1 MQNSN
6 SAVAERAAPDRAAPD
21 RAALSGIRVL
31 DLADN
36 AVAYASRLLADLGAD
51 VIRIEPP
58 HRNTMRRA
66 APLAASEDEAASCA
80 HAFWNAN
87 KKAITLDLGCADGRR
102 LFGDLVAK
110 SDVVIETF
118 APGTLS
124 SWGIGYETMRN
135 RNPGI
140 ILVSVTP
147 YGQTGPC
154 AKFRATDLTLLAA
167 GGLLS
172 LGGYPEIGPVA
183 VAGEQ
188 GYLAAAIF
196 GAVAT
201 LKALLEREG
210 TNHGQWLDV
219 SGQECIAFA
228 LEDAIP
234 EWYLNGSIRQRT
246 GDQAREAGTGVYPCR
261 DGYISMVA
269 GRLGT
274 AKAFKTLV
282 QWIAESGTP
291 DGNAL
296 LDERWQDFKFRQSPE
311 GIARF
316 AEIFGVFC
324 ASRSKQELYRE
335 GQARQIAI
343 APVNSVA
350 DIVDDPQLRANGYF
364 QSLYDDA
371 LDRDVTLPGPPY
383 RLARTPATLR
393 SAAPAKGRHN
403 RAVYVDELGLS
414 EGDLCAL
421 TSAGVV

>member
-6 SAVAERAAPDRAAPD
+6 
-21 RAALSGIRVL
+21 AALSGIRVL

-36 AVAYASRLLADLGAD
+36 AIAYASRLLADLGAE
-51 VIRIEPP
+51 VIRIAPP
-58 HRNTMRRA
+58 PGKAPA
-66 APLAASEDEAASCA
+66 ALIEDEAARCA

-87 KKAITLDLGCADGRR
+87 KKSITLDLSCADGRR
-102 LFGDLVAK
+102 LFGELVGR

-118 APGTLS
+118 APGTLAA
-124 SWGIGYETMRN
+124 WGIGYETMKD

-147 YGQTGPC
+147 YGQRGPC

-188 GYLAAAIF
+188 GFLAAAIF
-196 GAVAT
+196 GAVAA

-210 TNHGQWLDV
+210 TNHGHPHHGQWLDV
-219 SGQECIAFA
+219 SGQESIAFA

-234 EWYLNGSIRQRT
+234 EWYLNGSIRRRT

-261 DGYISMVA
+261 DGHVSLVA

-274 AKAFKTLV
+274 AKAFKSLV
-282 QWIAESGTP
+282 EWIAASGTP
-291 DGNAL
+291 GGNAL
-296 LDERWQDFKFRQSPE
+296 LDARWQDFKFRQSPE

-316 AEIFGVFC
+316 AEIFGAFC
-324 ASRSKQELYRE
+324 ASRGKQELYRE

-343 APVNSVA
+343 APVNTVA
-350 DIVDDPQLRANGYF
+350 DIVKDEQLHANGF
-364 QSLYDDA
+364 FRSLHDDA
-371 LDRDVTLPGPPY
+371 LGRDLTVPGPPY

-393 SAAPAKGRHN
+393 SAAPASGSHN
-403 RAVYVDELGLS
+403 RTVYRDELGLS
-414 EGDLCAL
+414 EGDLGAL

>member
-1 MQNSN
+1 MMPSDYP
-6 SAVAERAAPDRAAPD
+6 ATAGA
-21 RAALSGIRVL
+21 AALAGIRVL

-36 AVAYASRLLADLGAD
+36 AVAYASRLLADLGAE

-58 HRNTMRRA
+58 QGSALRRA
-66 APLAASEDEAASCA
+66 APLAATGHGTESCA

-87 KKAITLDLGCADGRR
+87 KKSITLDLGCVDGRR

-118 APGTLS
+118 PPGTLAA
-124 SWGIGYETMRN
+124 WEIGYEAMQR

-188 GYLAAAIF
+188 GFLAAAIF

-210 TNHGQWLDV
+210 TNHGQPNHGQWLDV

-234 EWYLNGSIRQRT
+234 EWYLSGSIRRRT
-246 GDQAREAGTGVYPCR
+246 GDQAREAGTGVYPCQ

-291 DGNAL
+291 GGNAL
-296 LDERWQDFKFRQSPE
+296 LDECWQDFKFRQSPQ

-316 AEIFGVFC
+316 AEIFGAFC
-324 ASRSKQELYRE
+324 ATRSKQELYRD
-335 GQARQIAI
+335 GQAKQIAI
-343 APVNSVA
+343 APVNTVA
-350 DIVDDPQLRANGYF
+350 DIVDDPQLRANAYF
-364 QSLYDDA
+364 GSLHDEA
-371 LDRDVTLPGPPY
+371 LGRDVTLPGPPY
-383 RLARTPATLR
+383 RLGRTPATLR
-393 SAAPAKGRHN
+393 SAAAACGKHN
-403 RAVYVDELGLS
+403 RAVYMDELGLS
-414 EGDLCAL
+414 EADLSAL

>member
-1 MQNSN
+1 MPSNNSPGT
-6 SAVAERAAPDRAAPD
+6 E
-21 RAALSGIRVL
+21 RAALSGVRVL

-36 AVAYASRLLADLGAD
+36 AVAYASRLLADLGAE

-58 HRNTMRRA
+58 HGNAMRRA
-66 APLAASEDEAASCA
+66 APLAATEDGAVSCA

-87 KKAITLDLGCADGRR
+87 KKAITLDLGCAEGRR

-124 SWGIGYETMRN
+124 AWGIGYETMQN
-135 RNPGI
+135 RNPWI

-147 YGQTGPC
+147 YGQAGPC

-172 LGGYPEIGPVA
+172 LGGYPETGPVA

-188 GYLAAAIF
+188 GHLAAAIF
-196 GAVAT
+196 GAVAALT
-201 LKALLEREG
+201 ALLEREG

-234 EWYLNGSIRQRT
+234 EWYLNGSIRRRT

-282 QWIAESGTP
+282 QWIADSGTP
-291 DGNAL
+291 GGSEL
-296 LDERWQDFKFRQSPE
+296 LDEHWQDFKFRQSPH

-316 AEIFGVFC
+316 AEVFGAFC

-335 GQARQIAI
+335 GQERQIAI
-343 APVNSVA
+343 APVNTVA
-350 DIVDDPQLRANGYF
+350 DIVADEQLRANGF
-364 QSLYDDA
+364 FRSLHDA
-371 LDRDVTLPGPPY
+371 ALERDVTVPGPPY

-393 SAAPAKGRHN
+393 SAAPASGKHN
-403 RAVYVDELGLS
+403 RAIYVDELGLS
-414 EGDLCAL
+414 EGDLRAL

>member
-1 MQNSN
+1 MPSSN
-6 SAVAERAAPDRAAPD
+6 ADATG

-31 DLADN
+31 DLSDN
-36 AVAYASRLLADLGAD
+36 AVAYASRLLADLGAE

-58 HRNTMRRA
+58 RGNALRRA
-66 APLAASEDEAASCA
+66 APLAVTQDGVVSCA

-102 LFGDLVAK
+102 LFGDLVAR

-118 APGTLS
+118 APGTLAA
-124 SWGIGYETMRN
+124 WGVGYEAMKD

-201 LKALLEREG
+201 LKALLERQGSNNGG

-234 EWYLNGSIRQRT
+234 EWYLSGNIRHRT
-246 GDQAREAGTGVYPCR
+246 GDQAREAGTGVYPCQ
-261 DGYISMVA
+261 DGYVSMVA

-291 DGNAL
+291 GGQEL
-296 LDERWQDFKFRQSPE
+296 LDERWQDFKFRQSPQ
-311 GIARF
+311 GVARF
-316 AEIFGVFC
+316 AEIFGAFC
-324 ASRSKQELYRE
+324 AARSKQELYRE

-350 DIVDDPQLRANGYF
+350 DIVDDPQLRANGF
-364 QSLYDDA
+364 FRSLHDGA
-371 LDRDVTLPGPPY
+371 LERDVTVPGPPY

-393 SAAPAKGRHN
+393 SAAPGSGAHN

-421 TSAGVV
+421 AGAGVV

>member
-6 SAVAERAAPDRAAPD
+6 SAGVEGAAPVRAAPV

-36 AVAYASRLLADLGAD
+36 AVAYASRLLADLGAE
-51 VIRIEPP
+51 VIRIESPR
-58 HRNTMRRA
+58 RN
-66 APLAASEDEAASCA
+66 ASQDGIASCA

-87 KKAITLDLGCADGRR
+87 KKAITLDLNCAEGRR
-102 LFGDLVAK
+102 LFGELLVK
-110 SDVVIETF
+110 SDIVIETF
-118 APGTLS
+118 APGTLAA
-124 SWGIGYETMRN
+124 WGIGYETMKD

-140 ILVSVTP
+140 VLVSVTP

-154 AKFRATDLTLLAA
+154 AKFHATDLTLLAA

-188 GYLAAAIF
+188 GYLASAIF
-196 GAVAT
+196 GAVAA

-246 GDQAREAGTGVYPCR
+246 GDQAREAGTGVYPCQ
-261 DGYISMVA
+261 DGYVSMVA

-291 DGNAL
+291 GGDAL
-296 LDERWQDFKFRQSPE
+296 LDERWQDFKFRQSPD

-316 AEIFGVFC
+316 AEIFARFC
-324 ASRSKQELYRE
+324 AARSKQELYRE

-343 APVNSVA
+343 APVNTVA
-350 DIVDDPQLRANGYF
+350 DIVDDAQLRANGFF
-364 QSLYDDA
+364 QTLHDGA
-371 LDRDVTLPGPPY
+371 LDRDVTVPGPPY
-383 RLARTPATLR
+383 RLARTPARLR
-393 SAAPAKGRHN
+393 DAAPARGAHN

-414 EGDLCAL
+414 ESELCAL
-421 TSAGVV
+421 DRAGVV

>member
-1 MQNSN
+1 MPSDNP
-6 SAVAERAAPDRAAPD
+6 ATTG
-21 RAALSGIRVL
+21 RAALAGIRVL

-36 AVAYASRLLADLGAD
+36 AVAYASRLLADLGAE

-58 HRNTMRRA
+58 HGSALRRA
-66 APLAASEDEAASCA
+66 APLAATGHGMESCA

-87 KKAITLDLGCADGRR
+87 KKGITLDLCCADGRR

-118 APGTLS
+118 APGTLAA
-124 SWGIGYETMRN
+124 WGIDYEAMKR

-154 AKFRATDLTLLAA
+154 AKFHATDLTLLAA

-172 LGGYPEIGPVA
+172 LGGYPETGPVA

-188 GYLAAAIF
+188 GFLAAAIF

-210 TNHGQWLDV
+210 ANHGQPNHGQWLDV

-234 EWYLNGSIRQRT
+234 EWYLSGSIRRRT
-246 GDQAREAGTGVYPCR
+246 GDQAREAGTGVYPCQ

-282 QWIAESGTP
+282 QWIAESGTQ
-291 DGNAL
+291 GGQEL
-296 LDERWQDFKFRQSPE
+296 LDECWQDFKFRQSPQ
-311 GIARF
+311 GVARF
-316 AEIFGVFC
+316 AEIFGTFC
-324 ASRSKQELYRE
+324 ARRSKQELYRE
-335 GQARQIAI
+335 GQAKQIAI
-343 APVNSVA
+343 APVNTVA

-364 QSLYDDA
+364 GSLHDA
-371 LDRDVTLPGPPY
+371 ALGRDVTLPGPPY
-383 RLARTPATLR
+383 RLGRTPATLR
-393 SAAPAKGRHN
+393 SAAPATGRHN
-403 RAVYVDELGLS
+403 RAIYMDELGLS

>member
-1 MQNSN
+1 MPSSH
-6 SAVAERAAPDRAAPD
+6 SAGRGH
-21 RAALSGIRVL
+21 AALGGIRVL

-36 AVAYASRLLADLGAD
+36 AVAYGSRLLADLGAE

-58 HRNTMRRA
+58 AAARA
-66 APLAASEDEAASCA
+66 GIADRDASNQ
-80 HAFWNAN
+80 AFWNIN
-87 KKAITLDLGCADGRR
+87 KKAITLDLGRPDGRR
-102 LFGDLVAK
+102 LFGDLAAK
-110 SDVVIETF
+110 SDVIIETF
-118 APGTLS
+118 GPGTLAT
-124 SWGIGYETMRN
+124 WGIGYETLRE

-140 ILVSVTP
+140 IMVSVTP

-172 LGGYPEIGPVA
+172 LGGYPETGPVA

-196 GAVAT
+196 GAIAA

-210 TNHGQWLDV
+210 TNQGQWLDV

-234 EWYLNGSIRQRT
+234 EWYLSGNIRRRT

-282 QWIAESGTP
+282 GWIAESGARGG
-291 DGNAL
+291 DEL
-296 LDERWQDFKFRQSPE
+296 LDARWQDFTFRQSPQ

-316 AEIFGVFC
+316 AEIFADFC

-343 APVNSVA
+343 APVNTMA

-364 QSLYDDA
+364 GSLHDGA
-371 LDRDVTLPGPPY
+371 LDRDLTVPGPPY

-393 SAAPAKGRHN
+393 SAAPASGAHN

-414 EGDLCAL
+414 ESDLGAL
-421 TSAGVV
+421 ASAGVV

>member
-6 SAVAERAAPDRAAPD
+6 SAAAE

-36 AVAYASRLLADLGAD
+36 AVAYASRLLADLGAE

-58 HRNTMRRA
+58 PGNAVEDA
-66 APLAASEDEAASCA
+66 ATRCA
-80 HAFWNAN
+80 YAFWNAN
-87 KKAITLDLGCADGRR
+87 KKAITLNLACPDGRR
-102 LFGDLVAK
+102 LFGDLVAR
-110 SDVVIETF
+110 SDVIIETF

-124 SWGIGYETMRN
+124 GWGIGYDAMKD

-172 LGGYPEIGPVA
+172 LGGYPETGPVA

-196 GAVAT
+196 GAVAA

-210 TNHGQWLDV
+210 NHGHPNHGQWLDV

-234 EWYLNGSIRQRT
+234 EWYLSNSIRRRT
-246 GDQAREAGTGVYPCR
+246 GDQAREAGTGVYPCQ
-261 DGYISMVA
+261 DGYVSMVA

-282 QWIAESGTP
+282 QWIAQSGTP
-291 DGNAL
+291 GGDAL

-311 GIARF
+311 GIAGF
-316 AEIFGVFC
+316 AEIFGAFC
-324 ASRSKQELYRE
+324 ATRSKQELYRE

-350 DIVDDPQLRANGYF
+350 DIVDDHQLRANGF
-364 QSLYDDA
+364 FRSLPDGA
-371 LDRDVTLPGPPY
+371 LDRDVTIPGPPY

-393 SAAPAKGRHN
+393 SAAPASGRHN
-403 RAVYVDELGLS
+403 RAVYMDELGLS
-414 EGDLCAL
+414 EGDLGAL

>member
-6 SAVAERAAPDRAAPD
+6 SAAAE
-21 RAALSGIRVL
+21 RAALSGVRVL

-36 AVAYASRLLADLGAD
+36 AVAYASRLLADLGAE
-51 VIRIEPP
+51 VIRIEGPP
-58 HRNTMRRA
+58 GNA
-66 APLAASEDEAASCA
+66 IGDEAARCA

-87 KKAITLDLGCADGRR
+87 KKAITLDLKCADGRR

-124 SWGIGYETMRN
+124 GWGIGYDAMKD

-172 LGGYPEIGPVA
+172 LGGYPETGPVA

-196 GAVAT
+196 GAVAA

-210 TNHGQWLDV
+210 NHGHPNHGQWLDV

-234 EWYLNGSIRQRT
+234 EWYLSNSIRRRT
-246 GDQAREAGTGVYPCR
+246 GDQAREAGTGVYPCQ
-261 DGYISMVA
+261 DGYVSMVA

-282 QWIAESGTP
+282 QWIAQSGTP
-291 DGNAL
+291 GGNEL
-296 LDERWQDFKFRQSPE
+296 LNACWQDFKFRQSPE

-316 AEIFGVFC
+316 AEIFGAFC
-324 ASRSKQELYRE
+324 ATRSKQELYRE

-350 DIVDDPQLRANGYF
+350 DLVDDHQLRANGF
-364 QSLYDDA
+364 FRSLHDGA
-371 LDRDVTLPGPPY
+371 LDRDVTVPGPPY

-393 SAAPAKGRHN
+393 SAAPSSGRHN

-414 EGDLCAL
+414 EGELGAL
-421 TSAGVV
+421 ASAGVV

>member
-1 MQNSN
+1 MQNN
-6 SAVAERAAPDRAAPD
+6 N
-21 RAALSGIRVL
+21 AALSGIRVL

-36 AVAYASRLLADLGAD
+36 AVAYASRLLADLGAE
-51 VIRIEPP
+51 VIRVEPP
-58 HRNTMRRA
+58 HGNA
-66 APLAASEDEAASCA
+66 IEDEAARCA
-80 HAFWNAN
+80 NAFWNAN
-87 KKAITLDLGCADGRR
+87 KKSITLDLQCADGRR

-124 SWGIGYETMRN
+124 GWGIGYDTMKD

-196 GAVAT
+196 GAVAA

-210 TNHGQWLDV
+210 NHGQANHGQWLDV

-234 EWYLNGSIRQRT
+234 EWYLSGSIRRRT

-261 DGYISMVA
+261 DGYVSMVA

-282 QWIAESGTP
+282 HWIAESGTP
-291 DGNAL
+291 GGDAL

-311 GIARF
+311 GIAGF
-316 AEIFGVFC
+316 AGIFGSFC
-324 ASRSKQELYRE
+324 ATRSKQELYRE

-350 DIVDDPQLRANGYF
+350 DIVDDQQLRANGFF
-364 QSLYDDA
+364 QTLHDGA
-371 LDRDVTLPGPPY
+371 LDRDVTVPGPPY

-393 SAAPAKGRHN
+393 SAAPASGRHN

-414 EGDLCAL
+414 EGDFCAL

>member
-6 SAVAERAAPDRAAPD
+6 SAAAE

-36 AVAYASRLLADLGAD
+36 AVAYASRLLADLGAE

-58 HRNTMRRA
+58 PGNA
-66 APLAASEDEAASCA
+66 IADEAARYA
-80 HAFWNAN
+80 NAFWNAN
-87 KKAITLDLGCADGRR
+87 KKSITLDLKCADGRR

-118 APGTLS
+118 AAGTLS
-124 SWGIGYETMRN
+124 AWGIGYDTMKD

-147 YGQTGPC
+147 YGQSGPS

-172 LGGYPEIGPVA
+172 LGGYPETGPVA

-196 GAVAT
+196 GAVAA

-234 EWYLNGSIRQRT
+234 EWYLSGSIRRRT

-261 DGYISMVA
+261 DGYVSMVA

-282 QWIAESGTP
+282 QWIAQSGTP
-291 DGNAL
+291 GGDAL

-311 GIARF
+311 GIASF
-316 AEIFGVFC
+316 AEVFGAFC
-324 ASRSKQELYRE
+324 ATRGKQELYRE

-343 APVNSVA
+343 APVNTVA
-350 DIVDDPQLRANGYF
+350 DLVDDQQLRANGF
-364 QSLYDDA
+364 FRSLHDDA
-371 LDRDVTLPGPPY
+371 LDRDVTVPGPPY

-393 SAAPAKGRHN
+393 SGAPSSGRHN

-414 EGDLCAL
+414 EADLCAL

>member
-6 SAVAERAAPDRAAPD
+6 S

-36 AVAYASRLLADLGAD
+36 AVAYAGRLLADLGAE
-51 VIRIEPP
+51 VIRIELPP
-58 HRNTMRRA
+58 ATGRA
-66 APLAASEDEAASCA
+66 APLEANYA

-87 KKAITLDLGCADGRR
+87 KKAITLDLGCPDGRR
-102 LFGDLVAK
+102 LFGDLAAR

-124 SWGIGYETMRN
+124 GWGIGYETLQD

-172 LGGYPEIGPVA
+172 LGGYPETGPVA

-234 EWYLNGSIRQRT
+234 EWYLSGSIRRRT

-261 DGYISMVA
+261 DGHISMVA

-282 QWIAESGTP
+282 QWISDSGTP
-291 DGNAL
+291 GGDAL
-296 LDERWQDFKFRQSPE
+296 LDECWQDFKFRQSPE
-311 GIARF
+311 GIAGF
-316 AEIFGVFC
+316 AEIFAAFC
-324 ASRSKQELYRE
+324 ATRGKQELYRE

-343 APVNSVA
+343 APVNSLA
-350 DIVDDPQLRANGYF
+350 DIVADPQLRANGF
-364 QSLYDDA
+364 FRSLHDGA
-371 LDRDVTLPGPPY
+371 RDVTVPGPPY

-393 SAAPAKGRHN
+393 SAAPASGAHN

-414 EGDLCAL
+414 EGELGAL
-421 TSAGVV
+421 TGAGVA

>member
-1 MQNSN
+1 MPS
-6 SAVAERAAPDRAAPD
+6 SHSPATD
-21 RAALSGIRVL
+21 RAALAGIRVL

-36 AVAYASRLLADLGAD
+36 AVAYAGRLLADLGAE

-58 HRNTMRRA
+58 RGDGMRRA
-66 APLAASEDEAASCA
+66 AALAVSQDALASCA
-80 HAFWNAN
+80 DAFWNVN
-87 KKAITLDLGCADGRR
+87 KKSITLDLGSTDGQR

-118 APGTLS
+118 DPGTLS
-124 SWGIGYETMRN
+124 GWGIGYAQMKR

-154 AKFRATDLTLLAA
+154 AKFHATDLTLLAA

-172 LGGYPEIGPVA
+172 LGGYPETGPVA
-183 VAGEQ
+183 VAGQQ

-196 GAVAT
+196 GAVAS

-234 EWYLNGSIRQRT
+234 EWYLSHSIRRRT
-246 GDQAREAGTGVYPCR
+246 GDQAREAGTGVYPCH
-261 DGYISMVA
+261 DGYVSMVA

-282 QWIAESGTP
+282 QWIADSGTP
-291 DGNAL
+291 GGDEL
-296 LDERWQDFKFRQSPE
+296 LDERWQDFKFRQSPH

-316 AEIFGVFC
+316 AEIFGAFC
-324 ASRSKQELYRE
+324 ASRSKQELYSE

-343 APVNSVA
+343 APVNTVA
-350 DIVDDPQLRANGYF
+350 DIVADPQLRANGYF
-364 QSLYDDA
+364 QTLHDGA
-371 LDRDVTLPGPPY
+371 LGRDVTLPGPPY
-383 RLARTPATLR
+383 RLGRTPATLR
-393 SAAPAKGRHN
+393 SAAPASGRHN
-403 RAVYVDELGLS
+403 RAIYVEELGLS

>member
-6 SAVAERAAPDRAAPD
+6 SAAAERAALA
-21 RAALSGIRVL
+21 GVRVL

-36 AVAYASRLLADLGAD
+36 AVAYASRLLADLGAE

-58 HRNTMRRA
+58 HRNA
-66 APLAASEDEAASCA
+66 IEDEAMRCA
-80 HAFWNAN
+80 NAFWNAN
-87 KKAITLDLGCADGRR
+87 KKSITLDLQCADGRR

-124 SWGIGYETMRN
+124 AWGIGYETMKN

-140 ILVSVTP
+140 ILISVTP

-154 AKFRATDLTLLAA
+154 AQFRATDLTLLAA

-234 EWYLNGSIRQRT
+234 EWYLSGRIRRRT

-282 QWIAESGTP
+282 QWIAQSGTP
-291 DGNAL
+291 GGDAL
-296 LDERWQDFKFRQSPE
+296 LDERWHDFKFRQSPE
-311 GIARF
+311 GIAGF
-316 AEIFGVFC
+316 AEVFGAFC
-324 ASRSKQELYRE
+324 ATRSKQELYRE

-350 DIVDDPQLRANGYF
+350 DLVDDPQLRANGYF
-364 QSLYDDA
+364 RTLHDDA
-371 LDRDVTLPGPPY
+371 LDRDVTMPGPPY
-383 RLARTPATLR
+383 RL
-393 SAAPAKGRHN
+393 G
-403 RAVYVDELGLS
+403 
-414 EGDLCAL
+414 
-421 TSAGVV
+421 

>member
-1 MQNSN
+1 MPNSITGP
-6 SAVAERAAPDRAAPD
+6 ATDP
-21 RAALSGIRVL
+21 AALAGIRVL
-31 DLADN
+31 DLTDN
-36 AVAYASRLLADLGAD
+36 AVAYASRLLADLGAE
-51 VIRIEPP
+51 VIRVEPP
-58 HRNTMRRA
+58 RGDGMRRT
-66 APLAASEDEAASCA
+66 APLAVTQDAVVSCA
-80 HAFWNAN
+80 DAFWNAN
-87 KKAITLDLGCADGRR
+87 KKSITLDLGCADGRR

-124 SWGIGYETMRN
+124 EWGIGYEQMKS

-154 AKFRATDLTLLAA
+154 AKFHATDLTLLAA

-172 LGGYPEIGPVA
+172 LGGYPETGPVA
-183 VAGEQ
+183 VAGQQ

-234 EWYLNGSIRQRT
+234 EWYLNGSIRRRT
-246 GDQAREAGTGVYPCR
+246 GDQAREAGTGVYPCQ

-282 QWIAESGTP
+282 QWIADSGTP
-291 DGNAL
+291 GGSEL
-296 LDERWQDFKFRQSPE
+296 LDECWQDFKFRQSPQ

-316 AEIFGVFC
+316 AEIFGAFC

-343 APVNSVA
+343 APVNTVA
-350 DIVDDPQLRANGYF
+350 DIVEDPQLRANGYF
-364 QSLYDDA
+364 RTLHDDA
-371 LDRDVTLPGPPY
+371 LDRDVTIPGPPY
-383 RLARTPATLR
+383 RLGRTPATLH
-393 SAAPAKGRHN
+393 SAAPASGRHN
-403 RAVYVDELGLS
+403 RTIFVDELGLS

>member
-1 MQNSN
+1 MPNDR
-6 SAVAERAAPDRAAPD
+6 SAAAGG
-21 RAALSGIRVL
+21 AALAGIRVL

-36 AVAYASRLLADLGAD
+36 AVAYASRLLADLGAE

-58 HRNTMRRA
+58 HGTALRHA
-66 APLAASEDEAASCA
+66 LPLAVVDDTVASCA

-118 APGTLS
+118 TPGTLS
-124 SWGIGYETMRN
+124 AWGIGYEAMKD

-147 YGQTGPC
+147 YGQTGPY

-234 EWYLNGSIRQRT
+234 EWYLSQSIRRRT
-246 GDQAREAGTGVYPCR
+246 GDQAREAGTGVYPCQ
-261 DGYISMVA
+261 DGHISLVA

-282 QWIAESGTP
+282 HWIAESGTP
-291 DGNAL
+291 GGDAL

-316 AEIFGVFC
+316 AEIFGAFC

-343 APVNSVA
+343 APVNTVA
-350 DIVDDPQLRANGYF
+350 DIVADEQLRASGF
-364 QSLYDDA
+364 FRSLQDDA
-371 LDRDVTLPGPPY
+371 LGRDVTVPGPPY

-393 SAAPAKGRHN
+393 SAAPASGRHN
-403 RAVYVDELGLS
+403 RAIYMDELGLS

-421 TSAGVV
+421 ISAGVV

>member
-1 MQNSN
+1 MQNSG
-6 SAVAERAAPDRAAPD
+6 
-21 RAALSGIRVL
+21 AALAGIRVL

-36 AVAYASRLLADLGAD
+36 AVAYASRLLADLGAE
-51 VIRIEPP
+51 VIRVAPP
-58 HRNTMRRA
+58 HGKA
-66 APLAASEDEAASCA
+66 APTEDEAARCA

-87 KKAITLDLGCADGRR
+87 KKAIALDLGCADGRR
-102 LFGDLVAK
+102 LFGELVAR

-118 APGTLS
+118 APGTLAA
-124 SWGIGYETMRN
+124 WGIGYEVMKE

-188 GYLAAAIF
+188 GFLAAAIF
-196 GAVAT
+196 GAVAA

-219 SGQECIAFA
+219 SGQESIAFA

-234 EWYLNGSIRQRT
+234 EWYLNGSIRRRT
-246 GDQAREAGTGVYPCR
+246 GDQAREAGTGVYPCQ
-261 DGYISMVA
+261 DGHISMVA

-282 QWIAESGTP
+282 QWIADSGTP
-291 DGNAL
+291 GGEML

-316 AEIFGVFC
+316 AEIFGAFC
-324 ASRSKQELYRE
+324 ATRGKQELYRE

-343 APVNSVA
+343 APVNTVA
-350 DIVDDPQLRANGYF
+350 DIVADDQLRANGF
-364 QSLYDDA
+364 FRSLHDDA
-371 LDRDVTLPGPPY
+371 LDRDVTVPGPPY

-393 SAAPAKGRHN
+393 SAAPAGGRHN
-403 RAVYVDELGLS
+403 RAIYMDELGLS

-421 TSAGVV
+421 TGAGVV

>member
-1 MQNSN
+1 MPSHD
-6 SAVAERAAPDRAAPD
+6 SASLAHATGMERAA
-21 RAALSGIRVL
+21 LKGIRVL

-36 AVAYASRLLADLGAD
+36 AVAYASRLLADLGAE

-58 HRNTMRRA
+58 AGNGVK
-66 APLAASEDEAASCA
+66 PDEAALCA
-80 HAFWNAN
+80 HAFWNVN
-87 KKAITLDLGCADGRR
+87 KRAITLDLGSPDGQR
-102 LFGDLVAK
+102 LFGDLAAK
-110 SDVVIETF
+110 SDVIIETF
-118 APGTLS
+118 APGTLAS
-124 SWGIGYETMRN
+124 RGIGYQTLRN

-147 YGQTGPC
+147 YGQSGPC

-183 VAGEQ
+183 VAGQQ

-196 GAVAT
+196 GAVAS

-210 TNHGQWLDV
+210 SNQGQWLDV

-234 EWYLNGSIRQRT
+234 EWYLSHNVRRRT
-246 GDQAREAGTGVYPCR
+246 GDQAREAGTGVYPCQ
-261 DGYISMVA
+261 DGFISMVA

-282 QWIAESGTP
+282 EWIAASGTP
-291 DGNAL
+291 GGGEL
-296 LDERWQDFKFRQSPE
+296 LDERWQDFKFRQSPH

-316 AEIFGVFC
+316 AEIFGGFC

-343 APVNSVA
+343 APVNTVA
-350 DIVDDPQLRANGYF
+350 DIVDDAQLRANGFF
-364 QSLYDDA
+364 QTLHDGA
-371 LDRDVTLPGPPY
+371 LDREVTVPGPPY
-383 RLARTPATLR
+383 RLARTPARLR
-393 SAAPAKGRHN
+393 DAAPARGAHN
-403 RAVYVDELGLS
+403 RAVYVDELGLTES
-414 EGDLCAL
+414 DLGAL
-421 TSAGVV
+421 DRAGVV

>member
-1 MQNSN
+1 MQNDGP
-6 SAVAERAAPDRAAPD
+6 AATS
-21 RAALSGIRVL
+21 RAALDGIRVL

-36 AVAYASRLLADLGAD
+36 AVAYASRLLADLGAE

-58 HRNTMRRA
+58 HGNALRRA
-66 APLAASEDEAASCA
+66 APLAATAHGMVSCA
-80 HAFWNAN
+80 DAFWNAN
-87 KKAITLDLGCADGRR
+87 KKAITLDLACAEGRR
-102 LFGDLVAK
+102 LFGELVAK

-118 APGTLS
+118 APGTLAA
-124 SWGIGYETMRN
+124 WGIGYETMKL
-135 RNPGI
+135 RNPAI

-183 VAGEQ
+183 VAGDQ

-201 LKALLEREG
+201 LKALVERQGNNGG

-219 SGQECIAFA
+219 SG
-228 LEDAIP
+228 
-234 EWYLNGSIRQRT
+234 
-246 GDQAREAGTGVYPCR
+246 
-261 DGYISMVA
+261 GYISMVA

-282 QWIAESGTP
+282 HWIAESGTP
-291 DGNAL
+291 GGNEL
-296 LDERWQDFKFRQSPE
+296 LDERWQDFKFRQSPQ

-316 AEIFGVFC
+316 AEIFGAFC

-343 APVNSVA
+343 APVNTVA
-350 DIVDDPQLRANGYF
+350 DIVADPQLRANGYF
-364 QSLYDDA
+364 RSLHDDA
-371 LDRDVTLPGPPY
+371 LDRDVTVPGPPY
-383 RLARTPATLR
+383 RLGRTPATLR
-393 SAAPAKGRHN
+393 SPAPASGQHN

-421 TSAGVV
+421 TGAGVV

>member
-6 SAVAERAAPDRAAPD
+6 SAAAE

-36 AVAYASRLLADLGAD
+36 AVAYASRLLADLGAE
-51 VIRIEPP
+51 VIRIESP
-58 HRNTMRRA
+58 HRNALRRQDDA
-66 APLAASEDEAASCA
+66 VSCA

-87 KKAITLDLGCADGRR
+87 KKAITLDLACADGRR
-102 LFGDLVAK
+102 LFRDLVAK

-124 SWGIGYETMRN
+124 AWGIGYETMKD

-196 GAVAT
+196 GAVAA

-210 TNHGQWLDV
+210 NHGHANHGQWLDV

-234 EWYLNGSIRQRT
+234 EWYL
-246 GDQAREAGTGVYPCR
+246 
-261 DGYISMVA
+261 
-269 GRLGT
+269 
-274 AKAFKTLV
+274 
-282 QWIAESGTP
+282 SG
-291 DGNAL
+291 
-296 LDERWQDFKFRQSPE
+296 
-311 GIARF
+311 
-316 AEIFGVFC
+316 
-324 ASRSKQELYRE
+324 
-335 GQARQIAI
+335 
-343 APVNSVA
+343 
-350 DIVDDPQLRANGYF
+350 
-364 QSLYDDA
+364 
-371 LDRDVTLPGPPY
+371 
-383 RLARTPATLR
+383 
-393 SAAPAKGRHN
+393 
-403 RAVYVDELGLS
+403 
-414 EGDLCAL
+414 
-421 TSAGVV
+421 

>member
-1 MQNSN
+1 MQSPNSG
-6 SAVAERAAPDRAAPD
+6 
-21 RAALSGIRVL
+21 AALAGIRVL

-36 AVAYASRLLADLGAD
+36 AVAYASRLLADLGAE

-58 HRNTMRRA
+58 GGSALRHA
-66 APLAASEDEAASCA
+66 PPLAPARNGGVSCA

-87 KKAITLDLGCADGRR
+87 KKSITLDLGTPEGAR
-102 LFGDLVAK
+102 LFTDLAAK

-118 APGTLS
+118 APGTLAA
-124 SWGIGYETMRN
+124 WGAGYETLKA

-140 ILVSVTP
+140 IVISVTP
-147 YGQTGPC
+147 FGQSGPS

-188 GYLAAAIF
+188 GFLASAIF
-196 GAVAT
+196 GAVAA
-201 LKALLEREG
+201 LKALLERDG

-234 EWYLNGSIRQRT
+234 EWYLANSIRRRT
-246 GDQAREAGTGVYPCR
+246 GDQAREAGTGVYPCQ

-282 QWIAESGTP
+282 QWIADSGTP
-291 DGNAL
+291 GGVEL
-296 LDERWQDFKFRQSPE
+296 LDPRWQDFKFRQSPE

-316 AEIFGVFC
+316 AEIFAVFC
-324 ASRSKQELYRE
+324 ASRGKQELYRE
-335 GQARQIAI
+335 GQARQIAL
-343 APVNSVA
+343 APVNTIA
-350 DIVDDPQLRANGYF
+350 DIVADEQLRANNF
-364 QSLYDDA
+364 FRRLHDDA
-371 LDRDVTLPGPPY
+371 LNCDVTVPGPPF
-383 RLARTPATLR
+383 RLAGTPAALR
-393 SAAPAKGRHN
+393 NAAPACGAHN
-403 RAVYVDELGLS
+403 RAIYGDELGLTDS
-414 EGDLCAL
+414 DLRAL
-421 TSAGVV
+421 ASAGVV

>member
-1 MQNSN
+1 MPS
-6 SAVAERAAPDRAAPD
+6 SHSPATD
-21 RAALSGIRVL
+21 RAALAGIRVL

-36 AVAYASRLLADLGAD
+36 AVAYAGRLLADLGAE

-58 HRNTMRRA
+58 RGDGMRRA
-66 APLAASEDEAASCA
+66 AALAVSQDALASCA
-80 HAFWNAN
+80 DAFWNVN
-87 KKAITLDLGCADGRR
+87 KKSITLDLGSTDGQR

-118 APGTLS
+118 DPGTLS
-124 SWGIGYETMRN
+124 GWGIGYAQMKR

-154 AKFRATDLTLLAA
+154 AKFHATDLTLLAA

-172 LGGYPEIGPVA
+172 LGGYPETGPVA
-183 VAGEQ
+183 VAGQQ

-196 GAVAT
+196 GAVAS

-234 EWYLNGSIRQRT
+234 EWYLSHSIRRRT
-246 GDQAREAGTGVYPCR
+246 GDQAREAGTGVYPCH
-261 DGYISMVA
+261 DGYVSMVA

-282 QWIAESGTP
+282 QWIADSGTP
-291 DGNAL
+291 GGDEL
-296 LDERWQDFKFRQSPE
+296 LDERWQDFKFRQSPH

-316 AEIFGVFC
+316 AEIFGAFC
-324 ASRSKQELYRE
+324 ASRSKQELYSE

-343 APVNSVA
+343 APVNTVA
-350 DIVDDPQLRANGYF
+350 DIVADPQLRANGYF
-364 QSLYDDA
+364 QSLHDDA
-371 LDRDVTLPGPPY
+371 LGRDVTLPGPPY
-383 RLARTPATLR
+383 RLGRTPATLR
-393 SAAPAKGRHN
+393 SAAPASGRHN
-403 RAVYVDELGLS
+403 RAIYVEELGLS

>member
-6 SAVAERAAPDRAAPD
+6 SAAAERAALA
-21 RAALSGIRVL
+21 GVRVL

-36 AVAYASRLLADLGAD
+36 AVAYASRLLADLGAE

-58 HRNTMRRA
+58 HGNA
-66 APLAASEDEAASCA
+66 IEDEAARCA
-80 HAFWNAN
+80 NAFWNAN
-87 KKAITLDLGCADGRR
+87 KKAITLDLKCADGRR

-124 SWGIGYETMRN
+124 AWGIGYDTMKD

-196 GAVAT
+196 GAVAV
-201 LKALLEREG
+201 LKALLERQGTNHGG

-219 SGQECIAFA
+219 SGQECIAIA
-228 LEDAIP
+228 LHGAIP
-234 EWYLNGSIRQRT
+234 
-246 GDQAREAGTGVYPCR
+246 D
-261 DGYISMVA
+261 
-269 GRLGT
+269 
-274 AKAFKTLV
+274 
-282 QWIAESGTP
+282 
-291 DGNAL
+291 
-296 LDERWQDFKFRQSPE
+296 
-311 GIARF
+311 
-316 AEIFGVFC
+316 
-324 ASRSKQELYRE
+324 RS
-335 GQARQIAI
+335 
-343 APVNSVA
+343 
-350 DIVDDPQLRANGYF
+350 
-364 QSLYDDA
+364 
-371 LDRDVTLPGPPY
+371 
-383 RLARTPATLR
+383 
-393 SAAPAKGRHN
+393 
-403 RAVYVDELGLS
+403 
-414 EGDLCAL
+414 
-421 TSAGVV
+421 

>member
-6 SAVAERAAPDRAAPD
+6 SAAAERAALA
-21 RAALSGIRVL
+21 GVRVL

-36 AVAYASRLLADLGAD
+36 AVAYASRLLADLGAE

-58 HRNTMRRA
+58 HGNA
-66 APLAASEDEAASCA
+66 IEDEAARCA
-80 HAFWNAN
+80 NAFWNAN
-87 KKAITLDLGCADGRR
+87 KKAITLDLKCADGRR
-102 LFGDLVAK
+102 LFGDLVAT

-118 APGTLS
+118 TPGTLAA
-124 SWGIGYETMRN
+124 WGTGYETMKD

-196 GAVAT
+196 GAVAA

-210 TNHGQWLDV
+210 NHGHANHGQWLDV

-234 EWYLNGSIRQRT
+234 EWYLSGSTRRRT

-261 DGYISMVA
+261 DGYVSMVA

-282 QWIAESGTP
+282 QWIAQSGTP
-291 DGNAL
+291 GGDAL
-296 LDERWQDFKFRQSPE
+296 LDERWHDFKFRQSPE
-311 GIARF
+311 GIAGF
-316 AEIFGVFC
+316 AEVFGAFC
-324 ASRSKQELYRE
+324 ATRSKQELYRE

-350 DIVDDPQLRANGYF
+350 DLVDDQQLRANGF
-364 QSLYDDA
+364 FRSLHADA
-371 LDRDVTLPGPPY
+371 PDRHVTVPGPPY

-393 SAAPAKGRHN
+393 SATPASGRHN

-414 EGDLCAL
+414 EGDFCAL
-421 TSAGVV
+421 T